1 MLPGHLRKSLRGHSS
16 YASQDVSRDT
26 ARIAARTL
34 RDLLPYLLIRGWCLT
49 KLNGFRFLKAAR
61 DDVRLNVH
69 KWRDDVADS
78 HADALRKGLAVERE
92 ALSERS

>member
-1 MLPGHLRKSLRGHSS
+1 MLPRRSLESLRGHSLD
-16 YASQDVSRDT
+16 ASLDVSRDT

-61 DDVRLNVH
+61 DDLRLNVH
-69 KWRDDVADS
+69 KWRDDAADS
-78 HADALRKGLAVERE
+78 HADALRQDSLMNEKH
-92 ALSERS
+92 

>member
-1 MLPGHLRKSLRGHSS
+1 MLPRRSLESLRGHSLD
-16 YASQDVSRDT
+16 ASLDDSPDT